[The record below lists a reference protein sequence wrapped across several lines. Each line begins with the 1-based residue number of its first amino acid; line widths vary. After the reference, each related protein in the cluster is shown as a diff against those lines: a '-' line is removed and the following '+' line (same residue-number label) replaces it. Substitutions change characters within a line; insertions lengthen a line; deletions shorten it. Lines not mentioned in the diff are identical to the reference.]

1 MVLGLSL
8 YSVSFTVTVLT
19 TEPPEP
25 EELVVAAVDSDSAL
39 EPLEPPQPLEATA
52 STTTT
57 APSAEIRIRFI
68 GRSYAVSRR
77 LVFGR
82 RLFCNSRTETKAT
95 QRKKTTPP
103 ARVAA
108 PFPHAENRTVAA
120 KKTGRVSK
128 LGSQESRHAAL
139 RRKAKARMSGESNN
153 AAAVTPDSSLC
164 ACECHEWL
172 SQAVSMPRQS
182 SRKMPSKKTPRPA
195 TMTAREPTRPSKS
208 GLRVHQRPSPTPMTS
223 RPVRFEP
230 TWL

>member
-19 TEPPEP
+19 TGPPPER
-25 EELVVAAVDSDSAL
+25 EGGVVVAAVDSDSAL

-68 GRSYAVSRR
+68 GRSYAASRR

-82 RLFCNSRTETKAT
+82 RLFCSSRTETKAT
-95 QRKKTTPP
+95 QRKRTTPP

-128 LGSQESRHAAL
+128 LGSQE
-139 RRKAKARMSGESNN
+139 
-153 AAAVTPDSSLC
+153 
-164 ACECHEWL
+164 
-172 SQAVSMPRQS
+172 
-182 SRKMPSKKTPRPA
+182 
-195 TMTAREPTRPSKS
+195 
-208 GLRVHQRPSPTPMTS
+208 
-223 RPVRFEP
+223 
-230 TWL
+230 